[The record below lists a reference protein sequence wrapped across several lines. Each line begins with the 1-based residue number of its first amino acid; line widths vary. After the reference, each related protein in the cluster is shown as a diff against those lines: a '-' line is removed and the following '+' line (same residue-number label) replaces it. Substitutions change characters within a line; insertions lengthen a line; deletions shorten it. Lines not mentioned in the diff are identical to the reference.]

1 MRNEH
6 LKVKNTRLYF
16 ELLDHHSSDS
26 EHLWDDIVK
35 EISDDEMNTILRR
48 LAVRLEEKG
57 LIVDEV
63 I

>member
-6 LKVKNTRLYF
+6 LKVKNASLYYA
-16 ELLDHHSSDS
+16 LLDLYESDS
-26 EHLWDDIVK
+26 EHLWDDLIK
-35 EISDDEMNTILRR
+35 EMEDVEINAILRR